1 MSYNN
6 GKNAPFFNI
15 DDDPFFLD
23 ENDFDFR
30 MEGLGTQIHAPAS
43 ASSASSASASSA
55 AASSIPQFHNANN
68 HGPMGGPLEF
78 MMDFDGEEIRLFDET
93 NFDFFIDDTP
103 IDFPPREIFQDSQVV
118 EEETKQNEDNAGVI
132 SLKEQIELIRIEEEN
147 RKLEEEALKT
157 KKKIIKREKF
167 HKQYREK
174 RNEIIMKS
182 IHKKETCDI
191 LDETISIIDK
201 ETKKKYELYILL
213 QLKRNLLYLIYCE
226 KYITYERISFYNI
239 SCMKHVCDKIGEKTS
254 DIKGGVLKKV
264 IDSKFIV
271 DKNYKEVFKQD
282 GMNNH
287 LFDALLQLVVNN
299 GENFNLLKLYYKIF
313 YNAYPEQE
321 CDIFVSPTD
330 IEANIE
336 AIIETNVVMGG
347 NFAEGAVEQ
356 ESNMDIFKLVTD
368 FDKTYEE
375 IEGDDTYDIDGNV
388 DPYKDTK
395 YEEDITDILFGT
407 INFKPDDAM
416 KMILYDNANNIE
428 PEPFDI
434 LKKGMTN
441 GYTDTKLIE
450 ELLGCPE
457 DSVVDHDKL
466 WQSIIFSN
474 DDDDIDGDVTLEQ
487 AIAMAKQEIMSIQR
501 NTISIIE
508 EEKLVRTKTNELLY
522 QTNEYLS
529 RSNGTVLGAIAGAIN
544 IDLVDEM
551 RVIIENMNRDL
562 ESMPEF
568 DDLFNSLININKT
581 NREMLHKRVEP
592 LLSDF

>member
-6 GKNAPFFNI
+6 GENVPFFNI

-23 ENDFDFR
+23 EHDFDFR
-30 MEGLGTQIHAPAS
+30 IEGLGTQIHAPAS
-43 ASSASSASASSA
+43 SSSASASSA
-55 AASSIPQFHNANN
+55 SASSIPQFHNANN
-68 HGPMGGPLEF
+68 QGPMGGPLEF

-103 IDFPPREIFQDSQVV
+103 IDFSPREIFQDNQVV
-118 EEETKQNEDNAGVI
+118 EEETKQNEDITDDI
-132 SLKEQIELIRIEEEN
+132 SLKEQIELIRIKEEN

-157 KKKIIKREKF
+157 EREIMKREKF
-167 HKQYREK
+167 HKKYRKTRDE
-174 RNEIIMKS
+174 NILKS

-226 KYITYERISFYNI
+226 KYITYERTSFYNI
-239 SCMKHVCDKIGEKTS
+239 SCMKRVCDKIDEETP

-271 DKNYKEVFKQD
+271 DKNYDEVFKQD

-321 CDIFVSPTD
+321 CDIFVTPTD
-330 IEANIE
+330 IEAN
-336 AIIETNVVMGG
+336 TNVLNGG

-375 IEGDDTYDIDGNV
+375 IERDDTYNDIGGNV
-388 DPYKDTK
+388 DPYKDTE

-416 KMILYDNANNIE
+416 KMILYDNANKIE

-441 GYTDTKLIE
+441 GYTDTKLIDE
-450 ELLGCPE
+450 ILGCPE
-457 DSVVDHDKL
+457 DSGVDYDKL
-466 WQSIIFSN
+466 WKSIIFSN

-487 AIAMAKQEIMSIQR
+487 AIAMAKQEIMSIQK

-508 EEKLVRTKTNELLY
+508 EEKLVRTKINELLY

-529 RSNGTVLGAIAGAIN
+529 RSNGTFIGAIAGAIN

-551 RVIIENMNRDL
+551 RDIIENMNGDL